1 MTGPE
6 QHAATLD
13 ELLAAGRVKSALLL
27 KGDFTDDQREM
38 ARQVWEAGIRS
49 RDGELA
55 AAEQRAS
62 QLEHERDAMRRDR
75 SVWAAENNRERA
87 QARREADQLR
97 AALHQIVDVRLDEHS
112 ARAVEEAR
120 YRMREIARA
129 ALAGV
134 QAKELA

>member
-27 KGDFTDDQREM
+27 KGDFTDDQREL

-62 QLEHERDAMRRDR
+62 QLEHDLSDI
-75 SVWAAENNRERA
+75 VAAYG
-87 QARREADQLR
+87 QARREAEAAERQAQKDAREAERQAHPDQTLPED
-97 AALHQIVDVRLDEHS
+97 LQ
-112 ARAVEEAR
+112 
-120 YRMREIARA
+120 
-129 ALAGV
+129 
-134 QAKELA
+134 